1 MNNQSVMNLH
11 LLTLKFSGDS
21 ADLEKPFQR
30 EYFRASLPHNRAA
43 LIIGLLF
50 YSAFGILDLLLM
62 PEHKSTI
69 WLIRFA
75 VVGPA
80 LIGTFLLS
88 FSRSF
93 QWYINPLMT
102 FVSLVAG
109 GGIIWMVFIAPQP
122 VNYYYYAGV
131 MLVFIWTYTFVRIPF
146 LWASFAG
153 WVLVVLYEIS
163 AIWISPTP
171 FSVLINNNFFF
182 ISANVMGMIACYS
195 LEYYA
200 RRNFFLMQQTET
212 DRERINCINREL
224 ESRTVAYQIVNRT
237 LEEEIDERKK
247 MEKKLRDSEEFF
259 REITINSS
267 DVLFIINGKGS
278 ITYVSPSVERI
289 VGYRPDELIGKNS
302 FDLIIPED
310 HSRAGKDFGMAL
322 LTKEV
327 SIPNNFRIRHKN
339 GAELIMEGIG
349 KNLLDN
355 PVIAG
360 FVMNVRDVTDRKR
373 TEESLKET
381 EQRFRLIT
389 DNVRDSVWL
398 MDMNLRTNWI
408 SPSAEHKR
416 GFTLEELQNLSL
428 EQHLSPQSLQTALA
442 LIEKNLTPDRL
453 ANHQED
459 ISIKAELEF
468 YRKDGSTMWAD
479 TVITLL
485 RDGQGIPAGFVG
497 LSRDTTERR
506 EMEEALRENEKK
518 YRLLTEKMTDIVW
531 IADMNLRTLYVTP
544 SVQTVLGFT
553 QEERMRQTIDQQF
566 TPDSLFFGLEAMARE
581 LTLEAQGQ
589 GDPERKAVLV
599 LEYYHKDGSTRWME
613 TVITGLRNDQ
623 GVLTGLHGVSRD
635 VTARKKAED
644 ALQKSEKR
652 YRTIFEST
660 ATANIIIAEDTTI
673 LMANDN
679 FANLCGY
686 PKNELEGKMS
696 WTVFIHP
703 DDLQKMKTY
712 HKIRRVDSA
721 LAPSSYEFRFLNRKG
736 EMLYLFISI
745 AVIPETKESIASLVD
760 LTGRKQLEVQ
770 LTQAQKMESV
780 GRLAG
785 GVAHDFNNMLSVII
799 GNTEMAMNKI
809 QSSEPLYR
817 SLQEIMNAGM
827 RSADL
832 TRQLLAFARKQTISP
847 KVLDLNDTVTGML
860 KMLQRLIGENIDLV
874 WHPGHNLWKV
884 RIDPSQLDQ
893 LLANLAVNARDAIDK
908 TGRIT
913 IETANTT
920 CDAAY
925 CMDQPECIPG
935 AYILLV
941 ISDNGCGMDK
951 ETLANIFEPFF
962 TTKKEGQGT
971 GLGLATV
978 YGIVKQNNGF
988 INVYSEPGQGT
999 TFRIYLPRCMDKDME
1014 ANDDQQEPEIQGG
1027 HETILIVEDEET
1039 VLKLSKNM
1047 LELLGYKVLAA
1058 GSKDQALQLA
1068 REHSH
1073 DIDLLLTDVVMPN
1086 INGKELSE
1094 LIIAIKPGLKR
1105 LFMSGYTADVIALQG
1120 VLDEGVKFI
1129 SKPFT
1134 LKDLATRV
1142 REVLG

>member
-1 MNNQSVMNLH
+1 MDHQNLMKLH

-21 ADLEKPFQR
+21 AYLERLFQS
-30 EYFRASLPHNRAA
+30 ENFRAALPHNRAA
-43 LIIGLLF
+43 MIVGFLF
-50 YSAFGILDLLLM
+50 YSAFGILDALLM
-62 PEHKSTI
+62 PDYKSTI

-75 VVGPA
+75 IVGPL
-80 LIGTFLLS
+80 LIVTFLLS
-88 FSRSF
+88 FSKSF

-102 FVSLVAG
+102 SVSIVAG
-109 GGIIWMVFIAPQP
+109 GGIIWMVLFAPQP
-122 VNYYYYAGV
+122 LNYYYYAGV
-131 MLVFIWTYTFVRIPF
+131 ILVFIWTYTFVRIPF
-146 LWASFAG
+146 LWATFAG
-153 WVLVVLYEIS
+153 WVLVVLYEIA

-200 RRNFFLMQQTET
+200 RRNFFLMQQTEK
-212 DRERINCINREL
+212 DRERINMINREL
-224 ESRTVAYQIVNRT
+224 ESRTREYQIVNRT
-237 LEEEIDERKK
+237 LEEEIDERRK

-267 DVLFIINGKGS
+267 DLLFIVNAKGT

-302 FDLIIPED
+302 FDLIVPED
-310 HSRAGKDFGMAL
+310 HIRAGKDFGKAL
-322 LTKEV
+322 RTKEI
-327 SIPNNFRIRHKN
+327 SIPNSFRIRHKS

-355 PVIAG
+355 PSVAG
-360 FVMNVRDVTDRKR
+360 FVMNIRDVTDRKR
-373 TEESLKET
+373 TEESLKE
-381 EQRFRLIT
+381 
-389 DNVRDSVWL
+389 
-398 MDMNLRTNWI
+398 
-408 SPSAEHKR
+408 
-416 GFTLEELQNLSL
+416 
-428 EQHLSPQSLQTALA
+428 
-442 LIEKNLTPDRL
+442 
-453 ANHQED
+453 
-459 ISIKAELEF
+459 
-468 YRKDGSTMWAD
+468 
-479 TVITLL
+479 
-485 RDGQGIPAGFVG
+485 
-497 LSRDTTERR
+497 
-506 EMEEALRENEKK
+506 
-518 YRLLTEKMTDIVW
+518 
-531 IADMNLRTLYVTP
+531 
-544 SVQTVLGFT
+544 
-553 QEERMRQTIDQQF
+553 
-566 TPDSLFFGLEAMARE
+566 
-581 LTLEAQGQ
+581 
-589 GDPERKAVLV
+589 
-599 LEYYHKDGSTRWME
+599 
-613 TVITGLRNDQ
+613 
-623 GVLTGLHGVSRD
+623 
-635 VTARKKAED
+635 
-644 ALQKSEKR
+644 SEKR

-686 PKNELEGKMS
+686 PKHELEGKMS

-703 DDLQKMKTY
+703 EDLQKMKTY
-712 HKIRRVDSA
+712 HKIRRVDSG

-736 EMLYLFISI
+736 DILYLFLSI
-745 AVIPETKESIASLVD
+745 AVIPDSNDSIASLVD
-760 LTGRKQLEVQ
+760 LTGRKQLEIQ

-799 GNTEMAMNKI
+799 GNTEMAINRI
-809 QSSEPLYR
+809 ERSGPLYK

-847 KVLDLNDTVTGML
+847 KVLDLNDIVTGML
-860 KMLQRLIGENIDLV
+860 KMLQRLIGENINLG

-884 RIDPSQLDQ
+884 KIDPSQVDQ
-893 LLANLAVNARDAIDK
+893 LLANLMVNARDAVEK
-908 TGRIT
+908 AGSIT
-913 IETANTT
+913 IETSNTI
-920 CDAAY
+920 CDEAY
-925 CMDQPECIPG
+925 CADQPECIPG
-935 AYILLV
+935 DYVLLAV
-941 ISDNGCGMDK
+941 SDNGSGMEK

-999 TFRIYLPRCMDKDME
+999 TFRIYLPRCPDEDRE
-1014 ANDDQQEPEIQGG
+1014 THDDQQEIEIQGG

-1039 VLKLSKNM
+1039 VLRLSKNM
-1047 LELLGYKVLAA
+1047 LEMLGYNVLTAD
-1058 GSKDQALQLA
+1058 SKDQALNLF

-1073 DIDLLLTDVVMPN
+1073 NIDLLITDVVMPN

-1094 LIIAIKPGLKR
+1094 LIVAIKPGLKC
-1105 LFMSGYTADVIALQG
+1105 LFMSGYTADIIALQG

-1129 SKPFT
+1129 SKPFS
-1134 LKDLATRV
+1134 LKDLAAKV